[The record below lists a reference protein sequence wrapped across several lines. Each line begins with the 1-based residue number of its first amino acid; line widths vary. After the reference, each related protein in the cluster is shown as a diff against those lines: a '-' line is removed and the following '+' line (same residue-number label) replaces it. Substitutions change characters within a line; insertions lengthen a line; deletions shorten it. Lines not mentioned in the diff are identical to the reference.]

1 MKGWLGR
8 KKLRAKHVLRIE
20 CEDQQEA
27 AAVQQL
33 LDYVHSAGHVL
44 PSGERQ

>member
-8 KKLRAKHVLRIE
+8 KKQKAKHVLRIE
-20 CEDQQEA
+20 CEDRQEA
-27 AAVQQL
+27 ASFQQL

-44 PSGERQ
+44 PSGEQQ